1 MPSPRPAA
9 IEPRERCI
17 HAPIIGEMARKIPP
31 ALWLLLPLAYF
42 LFFFDMAKVGLIGP
56 DEPRYASIAR
66 SMAASG
72 DWVTPRLNGQP
83 WFEKPAL
90 LYWMQGAAFRAGLGP
105 EVAPRLPVA
114 LVACAFLALYW
125 WILNREF
132 GCAPAIFA
140 TAILC
145 TSAAWIVS
153 AQVGVPDLPLTA
165 AYSAAMLLAL
175 PWATRRDPQFLPAA
189 AVCLA
194 LAVLAKGLV
203 PLVLVTPLLYPW
215 GRPLRTA
222 WRDNLVWL
230 RPRVVLP
237 FLLVVLPWYVLCT
250 LRNGAPFLKDFFW
263 KHHVERFVSAAAL
276 QHGQPFWF
284 YLPIVLAGMLPWTPL
299 ACLALRRAFY
309 RDPRRLFLLCWFLLV
324 LVFFSASVNKLPA
337 YILPLLPA
345 AAALLGLALA
355 ETRHAAPWLAGCTV
369 LLVAFAIA
377 APMLPSAVPSG
388 ISHATLPPFRW
399 FWLLP
404 LLLAAGVWMLERHR
418 RRTIAVL
425 AIAAGAAA
433 GTVYLKQVAA
443 PDLDRSASARP
454 LWLEIAPRAS
464 DICIDWLPRG
474 TQCSLDY
481 YSLVPLPDCAHHPKP
496 IELLQMQGQPPRLM
510 PPAHRPAPAGQ

>member
-1 MPSPRPAA
+1 
-9 IEPRERCI
+9 
-17 HAPIIGEMARKIPP
+17 MARKIPP

-56 DEPRYASIAR
+56 DEPRYASISR

-114 LVACAFLALYW
+114 LAACAFLALYW

-140 TAILC
+140 TAILG
-145 TSAAWIVS
+145 TSAAWIVC

-175 PWATRRDPQFLPAA
+175 PWATRRDPKLLPAA
-189 AVCLA
+189 AGCLA

-250 LRNGAPFLKDFFW
+250 LRNGTPFLKDFFW

-284 YLPIVLAGMLPWTPL
+284 YLPIVLAALLPWTPL
-299 ACLALRRAFY
+299 AGLALRRAFL
-309 RDPRRLFLLCWFLLV
+309 RDPRRLFLLCWLLLV

-355 ETRHAAPWLAGCTV
+355 EAGDAAPYLAGCTV
-369 LLVAFAIA
+369 LLVAFVIA
-377 APMLPSAVPSG
+377 APMLPSAVPAG
-388 ISHATLPPFRW
+388 ITHATLPPFRW

-404 LLLAAGVWMLERHR
+404 LALAAGVWMLERHR
-418 RRTIAVL
+418 RRTIAVI

-443 PDLDRSASARP
+443 PDLDRTASARE
-454 LWLEIAPRAS
+454 LWRQIAPRAAA
-464 DICIDWLPRG
+464 ICIDWLPRS
-474 TQCSLDY
+474 TQYSLDY
-481 YSLVPLPDCAHHPKP
+481 YSAVPLPDCAHHPKT

-510 PPAHRPAPAGQ
+510 PPSHGAVQEGGK

>member
-1 MPSPRPAA
+1 
-9 IEPRERCI
+9 
-17 HAPIIGEMARKIPP
+17 MARKIPR

-90 LYWMQGAAFRAGLGP
+90 LYWMEGAAFRAGLGP

-114 LVACAFLALYW
+114 LAACAFLAFYW

-132 GCAPAIFA
+132 GRSPASFA
-140 TAILC
+140 TAILG
-145 TSAAWIVS
+145 TSAGWIVCS
-153 AQVGVPDLPLTA
+153 QIGVPDLPLTA
-165 AYSAAMLLAL
+165 TYSAAMLLAL
-175 PWATRRDPQFLPAA
+175 PWATRRDPKLLPAA

-203 PLVLVTPLLYPW
+203 PLVLVLPLLYPW
-215 GRPLRTA
+215 GRPVRAA
-222 WRDNLVWL
+222 WRDNFVWL

-237 FLLVVLPWYVLCT
+237 FLVVVLPWYVLCT
-250 LRNGAPFLKDFFW
+250 LRNGTEFLKVFFW

-299 ACLALRRAFY
+299 AGLALRRAFL
-309 RDPRRLFLLCWFLLV
+309 RDPRRLFLLGWLLLV

-345 AAALLGLALA
+345 AAALLGLGLA
-355 ETRHAAPWLAGCTV
+355 EAGDAAPYLAGCAA

-404 LLLAAGVWMLERHR
+404 LALAAAVWMLERGG
-418 RRTIAVL
+418 RRTLAVL
-425 AIAAGAAA
+425 SIAAGAAA

-443 PDLDRSASARP
+443 PDLDRTASARE
-454 LWLEIAPRAS
+454 LWLEIAPRAAA
-464 DICIDWLPRG
+464 ICIDWLPRG
-474 TQCSLDY
+474 TQYSLDY
-481 YSLVPLPDCAHHPKP
+481 YSAVPLPDCAHHPQP
-496 IELLQMQGQPPRLM
+496 IELLQVQGQSPRLM
-510 PPAHRPAPAGQ
+510 PPAHRAVQGGK

>member
-1 MPSPRPAA
+1 
-9 IEPRERCI
+9 
-17 HAPIIGEMARKIPP
+17 MARKISRV
-31 ALWLLLPLAYF
+31 LWLLLPLAYF

-90 LYWMQGAAFRAGLGP
+90 LYWMEGGAFRAGLGP

-114 LVACAFLALYW
+114 LAACAFLAFYW
-125 WILNREF
+125 WILKREF
-132 GCAPAIFA
+132 GCLSASFA
-140 TAILC
+140 TAILG
-145 TSAAWIVS
+145 TSAGWIVCS
-153 AQVGVPDLPLTA
+153 QIGVPDLPLTA

-175 PWATRRDPQFLPAA
+175 PWATRRDPKLLPAA

-215 GRPLRTA
+215 GRPARAA

-230 RPRVVLP
+230 QPRVVLP
-237 FLLVVLPWYVLCT
+237 FLVVVLPWYVLCT
-250 LRNGAPFLKDFFW
+250 LFNGTAFLKDFFW

-284 YLPIVLAGMLPWTPL
+284 YLPIVLAALLPWTPL
-299 ACLALRRAFY
+299 AGLALRRAFL
-309 RDPRRLFLLCWFLLV
+309 RDPRRLFLLCWLLLV

-345 AAALLGLALA
+345 AAALLGLGLA
-355 ETRHAAPWLAGCTV
+355 EAGDAAPYLAGCTA
-369 LLVAFAIA
+369 LLVTFAIA

-404 LLLAAGVWMLERHR
+404 LALAAGVWMLERRGR
-418 RRTIAVL
+418 RLAAVL

-443 PDLDRSASARP
+443 SDLDRTASARA
-454 LWLEIAPRAS
+454 LWQKIAPRAAA
-464 DICIDWLPRG
+464 ICIDWLPRS
-474 TQCSLDY
+474 TQYSLDY
-481 YSLVPLPDCAHHPKP
+481 YSAVPLPDCAHHPKP
-496 IELLQMQGQPPRLM
+496 IELLQLQGQPPRLN
-510 PPAHRPAPAGQ
+510 PSAHRAAQAAK

>member
-1 MPSPRPAA
+1 
-9 IEPRERCI
+9 
-17 HAPIIGEMARKIPP
+17 MARKIPP

-42 LFFFDMAKVGLIGP
+42 LFFFDMAGVGLVGP

-83 WFEKPAL
+83 WFEKPVL
-90 LYWMQGAAFRAGLGP
+90 LYWMEGAAFRAGLGP

-114 LVACAFLALYW
+114 LLACAFLVFYW

-140 TAILC
+140 TVILC
-145 TSAAWIVS
+145 SSAGWIVS
-153 AQVGVPDLPLTA
+153 AQVAVPDMPLTA
-165 AYSAAMLLAL
+165 TYSAAMLLAL
-175 PWATRRDPQFLPAA
+175 PWVARRDAKLLPAA

-203 PLVLVTPLLYPW
+203 PLMLVTPLLYPW
-215 GRPLRTA
+215 GRPARTA

-230 RPRVVLP
+230 QPRVVLP
-237 FLLVVLPWYVLCT
+237 FLVVVLPWYVLCT
-250 LRNGAPFLKDFFW
+250 LRNGPAFLKDFFW
-263 KHHVERFVSAAAL
+263 KHHVERFVSVAAL

-284 YLPIVLAGMLPWTPL
+284 YLPIVLAALLPWTPL
-299 ACLALRRAFY
+299 AGLGLRRAFL
-309 RDPRRLFLLCWFLLV
+309 RDPRRWFLLCWLLLV

-345 AAALLGLALA
+345 AATLWGLALA
-355 ETRHAAPWLAGCTV
+355 EARDAALPLAGCTV

-377 APMLPSAVPSG
+377 APMLPSAIPSG

-404 LLLAAGVWMLERHR
+404 PALAAGVWMLERHG
-418 RRTIAVL
+418 RRTLAVL

-433 GTVYLKQVAA
+433 GTVYLKQAAA
-443 PDLDRSASARP
+443 PDLDRTTSARG
-454 LWLEIAPRAS
+454 LWREIAPRA
-464 DICIDWLPRG
+464 DAICIDWLPRS
-474 TQCSLDY
+474 TQYSLDY
-481 YSLVPLPDCAHHPKP
+481 YSAAPLPDCAHHPRP
-496 IELLQMQGQPPRLM
+496 IELLQVQGQPPRLM
-510 PPAHRPAPAGQ
+510 PPAHRAPQTGK